1 MFEGPHPFPLRIQKH
16 MQSIFMSFRQ
26 SSLISLRLSLQP
38 HNACRRP
45 VLYGSIKILLL
56 FAGEVKCGKCD
67 VYGLRVVQAQCFQMT
82 FVGPLAL
89 CFTTATYIHTSISAT
104 VYVLVGDQRLLNST
118 TNRNSVVLWLYF
130 IGTFFISQNYW
141 FVNILACKEYCILTD
156 INTNIDDSI
165 PLH

>member
-1 MFEGPHPFPLRIQKH
+1 MFEDPHPFPLRIQKH

-38 HNACRRP
+38 DNACRRP

-82 FVGPLAL
+82 FVVPLAL

-130 IGTFFISQNYW
+130 IKTFSYF
-141 FVNILACKEYCILTD
+141 T
-156 INTNIDDSI
+156 
-165 PLH
+165 